1 MVSTSWYYVNGTDEF
16 NATLDTVFSNVWAGQ
31 QTMQEAIDENLEELQ
46 GIYEAN
52 NQ

>member
-1 MVSTSWYYVNGTDEF
+1 MNGTDEF